1 MYCRYCGK
9 EISEEERA
17 CPFCGREQY
26 EPAESEIAARGKKLT
41 RLKVPVETKNPGA
54 AASLGFFLG
63 WIFLGPVGYIYLE
76 QWNWFWL
83 TFILQLFVIPLTLG
97 LAYLVIPIL
106 LAFHQYQ
113 MAKQLNEMVLA
124 ERDQD
129 QGNVQAEFPQ
139 ERIDPEREGE
149 S

>member
-9 EISEEERA
+9 EIGEEEQF
-17 CPFCGREQY
+17 CQYCGREQV
-26 EPAESEIAARGKKLT
+26 PPLGSELTAKGRKLT
-41 RLKVPVETKNPGA
+41 RLKVPGETKNPGA

-83 TFILQLFVIPLTLG
+83 TFVIQLFAVPLTLG
-97 LAYLVIPIL
+97 LAYLVIPIV

-113 MAKQLNEMVLA
+113 MAKQINELVITRRSRDEEEEGPGEEDRIEV
-124 ERDQD
+124 ERK
-129 QGNVQAEFPQ
+129 
-139 ERIDPEREGE
+139 GE
-149 S
+149 I

>member
-9 EISEEERA
+9 EIGEEEKS
-17 CPFCGREQY
+17 CPFCGGEQY
-26 EPAESEIAARGKKLT
+26 EPVESELAAKGRKLT
-41 RLKVPVETKNPGA
+41 RLKVPGETKNPGA

-83 TFILQLFVIPLTLG
+83 TFVLQLFVVPLTLG
-97 LAYLVIPIL
+97 LAYLVIPII

-113 MAKQLNEMVLA
+113 IARQLNELVL
-124 ERDQD
+124 EKRDRD
-129 QGNVQAEFPQ
+129 KEGDEPEVLRD
-139 ERIDPEREGE
+139 RIDLERGE
-149 S
+149 E